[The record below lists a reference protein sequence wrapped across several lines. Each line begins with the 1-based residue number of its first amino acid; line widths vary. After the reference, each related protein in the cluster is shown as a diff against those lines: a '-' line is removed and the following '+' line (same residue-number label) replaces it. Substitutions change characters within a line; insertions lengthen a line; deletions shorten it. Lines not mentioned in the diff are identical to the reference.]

1 MKLKNFLMKIQGKIK
16 NVAFNIFG
24 KRTYSDNL
32 IVLIISFLIAIGYF
46 YYISDRG
53 FNKFLVIALLTLL
66 HFIAL
71 NIILYLLKHVV
82 EIVQRIRAKNI
93 ILFAILYYIF
103 YKIFNYLEDES
114 FMSTMQIYITSI
126 ACALVVMIFSK
137 SLMAVLKNKKKF
149 AVILLIPSTVII
161 GIAVRFLISEG
172 DSRELANLNIDNSS
186 KISLDTKIKY
196 SADYLDYEST
206 EGEGISLSR
215 YVNYGGRTKKIRDKY
230 FGTSLGNVPFKGRI
244 WYPMGEDRCPVV
256 FMIHG
261 NHRFTTENYLG
272 YEYLG
277 KYLARRGIA
286 FVTVD
291 ENMLNGFAK
300 FGLRKENDA
309 RAVLLLE
316 NINYLFDK
324 NSDADSEYYNLFDE
338 TKVALAGHSR
348 GGEAAAIASE
358 FNNLNYNPDNGKRR
372 KHKFE
377 IKAIASI
384 APTVDQYNPSGK
396 DVKLSGVNFL
406 TIHGTHDR
414 DVTGFSGMKL
424 YDNVILDSNTNNFK
438 SAVYVAFA
446 NHGQFNE
453 LWGMDAE
460 PPYDLFIDKSALI
473 DEESQKDLTS
483 KILFA
488 FFKESFEEKGYREVF
503 KNLQN
508 YDLPNTIYYSR
519 YEDSTFKSICDFE
532 EDYDMS
538 RFPYGRVN
546 FEGFRSISEEE
557 ISIGGKETENTGLY
571 LSYKEGS
578 NYELVM
584 EEELPLKTYL
594 QFDVL
599 IDDRG
604 ENFGNLDLKINIYDD
619 FGNISTVNVDDF
631 ADFYG
636 KVKVEYLKLQKYTEE
651 YDYKSSFQTV
661 RIPMEE
667 FKNKN
672 IDLNKIK
679 YIDFHFEEGYGNI
692 ILDNIGYS
700 N

>member
-1 MKLKNFLMKIQGKIK
+1 MMKIQGKIK
-16 NVAFNIFG
+16 NRACNVFG
-24 KRTYSDNL
+24 KRKPADNL
-32 IVLIISFLIAIGYF
+32 IVLIISFLIATMYF

-53 FNKFLVIALLTLL
+53 YNKFLVLALLTLV
-66 HFIAL
+66 HFVVL
-71 NIILYLLKHVV
+71 SVVVYLLKHGV
-82 EIVQRIRAKNI
+82 EIIQRIRAKNI
-93 ILFAILYYIF
+93 IFFVALYYIF
-103 YKIFNYLEDES
+103 YKIFAYLEDES
-114 FMSTMQIYITSI
+114 FMSEFEIHMASL
-126 ACALVVMIFSK
+126 ACVFVILLFAK

-149 AVILLIPSTVII
+149 ALIFLIPTTLAL
-161 GIAVRFLISEG
+161 GFAVHFLLSDGE
-172 DSRELANLNIDNSS
+172 SVELTDLNIDNSS

-196 SADYLDYEST
+196 SADYMDYESG
-206 EGEGISLSR
+206 EDEGISLLR
-215 YVNYGGRTKKIRDKY
+215 YVNYSGRTKKIRDRY
-230 FGTSLGNVPFKGRI
+230 FGTSLRNVPLRGRV
-244 WYPMGEDRCPVV
+244 WYPVGEKRCPVV

-291 ENMLNGFAK
+291 ENMLNGFSK

-324 NSDADSEYYNLFDE
+324 NRDANSQYHNLFDE

-348 GGEAAAIASE
+348 GGEAVAIANE
-358 FNNLNYNPDNGKRR
+358 FNNLNYNPDSGKGR
-372 KHKFE
+372 KYKFD
-377 IKAIASI
+377 IKAVASI

-396 DVKLSGVNFL
+396 DIKLKGVNFL
-406 TIHGTHDR
+406 TLHGTHDR

-424 YDNVILDSNTNNFK
+424 YDNTLLDRGANNFK
-438 SAVYVAFA
+438 SAIYVAFA

-473 DEESQKDLTS
+473 EEESQRELTS
-483 KILFA
+483 KILYA
-488 FFKESFEEKGYREVF
+488 FFKESFEEKGDREIF
-503 KNLQN
+503 KNLQD
-508 YDLPNTIYYSR
+508 YDLPDTIYYSR
-519 YEDSTFKSICDFE
+519 YEDSTFESICDFE

-538 RFPYGRVN
+538 RFPYGRIN
-546 FEGFRSISEEE
+546 FDEFRSIREEE
-557 ISIGGKETENTGLY
+557 VSIGGKYTENTGLY
-571 LSYKEGS
+571 LGYREGS
-578 NYELVM
+578 HYELVM
-584 EEELPLKTYL
+584 EERLPIRDYL

-599 IDDRG
+599 IDDRTG
-604 ENFGNLDLKINIYDD
+604 NFEDLNLNITMYDD
-619 FGNISTVNVDDF
+619 YGHKATVKVGDF
-631 ADFYG
+631 VNFYG

-651 YDYKSSFQTV
+651 YDYKSSFQVV

-667 FKNKN
+667 FKNEN

-679 YIDFHFEEGYGNI
+679 YIDFDFEEGYGNI